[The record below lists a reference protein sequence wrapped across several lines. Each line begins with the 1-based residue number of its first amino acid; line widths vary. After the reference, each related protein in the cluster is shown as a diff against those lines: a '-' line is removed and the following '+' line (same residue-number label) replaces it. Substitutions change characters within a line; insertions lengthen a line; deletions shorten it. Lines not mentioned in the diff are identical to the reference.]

1 MIREKVHTY
10 GIGHKVLDI
19 ALTVGAF
26 FIAYWMRRALLP
38 PELKAFLN
46 LPRIG
51 WMLVVIVPVW
61 FILLSYE
68 RAYPSFEE
76 RSLKSICYRAA
87 KAVLE
92 GLGILFA
99 AIFFRKAYA
108 QSRLFILFFGVID
121 IGFLLG
127 ARVLL
132 IWLRRHFFAEGS
144 NLHQV
149 LIVGADE
156 RAAKVSRLIAD
167 QSQWG
172 FQVAGF
178 LSAGSGKPTAKC
190 VPILGDL
197 GDLGEILHNSH
208 IDWVIFATSSD
219 EIDLVRSGIM
229 ECEEMGVPASYLM
242 GDMFPLRI
250 ARMHLDTY
258 DGTAFLT
265 FTTTTSYR
273 WSLLYK
279 GIWDRVGAFLG
290 ILLLSPLLLL
300 IAILIKLSSR
310 GPVLFNQERCGLNG
324 RRFMLHKFRT
334 MREGAEKMLD
344 DVRDLSEDGSR
355 VVFKLK
361 GDPRVTRIGR
371 FLRKHSLDE
380 LPQLYNVLK
389 GEMSLVGPRP
399 PIPSEV
405 EKYEHWQRRRLSMKP
420 GLTCIWQVSGRNEV
434 DFEKWMAL
442 DLEYIDNWSLTL
454 DVKLLL
460 KTIPAVLWGKGAY

>member
-1 MIREKVHTY
+1 MIREKVYTF
-10 GIGHKVLDI
+10 GIGHKVVDI
-19 ALTVGAF
+19 ALTIGAF
-26 FIAYWMRRALLP
+26 FIAFWIRRALLP
-38 PELKAFLN
+38 AELKAFLN
-46 LPRIG
+46 LSRIG
-51 WMLVVIVPVW
+51 WMILVIVPVW
-61 FILLSYE
+61 FILLNYE
-68 RAYPSFEE
+68 KAYPSFEQ
-76 RSLKSICYRAA
+76 RSLKTICYRAA
-87 KAVLE
+87 KASLE

-127 ARVLL
+127 VRVLL
-132 IWLRRHFFAEGS
+132 FNLRRHFYSEGS

-149 LIVGADE
+149 LIVGGDE
-156 RAAKVSRLIAD
+156 RAARVSRLIAD

-172 FQVAGF
+172 FEVAGF
-178 LSAGSGKPTAKC
+178 LTAGSGELAAEC

-197 GDLGEILHNSH
+197 GELGEILHNSH

-229 ECEEMGVPASYLM
+229 ECEEIGVPASYLM
-242 GDMFPLRI
+242 GEMFPLSI

-265 FTTTTSYR
+265 FTTTTDYR
-273 WSLLYK
+273 WSLLCK
-279 GIWDRVGAFLG
+279 GIWDRMAAFLG
-290 ILLLSPLLLL
+290 IVVLSPLLLL
-300 IAILIKLSSR
+300 IAIVMKLSSR
-310 GPVLFNQERCGLNG
+310 GSVFFNQERCGLNG

-334 MREGAEKMLD
+334 MEEDAEKMLD
-344 DVRDLSEDGSR
+344 DVRELSGSGSG

-361 GDPRVTRIGR
+361 SDPRVTRIGR
-371 FLRKHSLDE
+371 FLRRYSLDE
-380 LPQLYNVLK
+380 LPQLYNVLL

-405 EKYEHWQRRRLSMKP
+405 EKYERWQRRRLSMKP

-454 DVKLLL
+454 DAKILL
-460 KTIPAVLWGKGAY
+460 KTIPAVLSGKGAY